1 MLDGAKTLLFE
12 ETQMVPLSSFEPR
25 GEKRI
30 GREMA
35 MGISALKGKTLSHAE
50 LRLLLDS
57 TQKLYF
63 LPFLSQPQPTTSVS
77 PFFRYLI

>member
-1 MLDGAKTLLFE
+1 
-12 ETQMVPLSSFEPR
+12 
-25 GEKRI
+25 
-30 GREMA
+30 

-63 LPFLSQPQPTTSVS
+63 LPLSPYYTASMS